1 MDRVQTILFRAKK
14 DVYTHLSGG
23 NLSRILGEGYDFA
36 ELQEYQPTDD
46 IRHISWIN
54 SAKLGKTYV
63 KKMYEERELNITVCS
78 LLDGRMVIGDKQEL
92 LSYIVALLGYSA
104 YSTNNLFRSIS
115 IFGNDIKEYKPT
127 KNIKVIEQ
135 SIHNIYAFKPLG
147 KFIDYKKIPLKLMQ
161 TIEAKSLLFI
171 IGDFLDNIDLSIL
184 SQKHE
189 IIVIIVRDRWEEN
202 PLASPN
208 AQLINPQTNRAINQT
223 LSGRAVKHYQA
234 KLLEHDNRLIEQL
247 NRYNIR
253 YTKIYNIDEVICK
266 LELLLYHS

>member
-1 MDRVQTILFRAKK
+1 MDSRVQTILFRAKK

-78 LLDGRMVIGDKQEL
+78 LLDGRMVIGKKLEL

-104 YSTNNLFRSIS
+104 YSSNNLFRSIS
-115 IFGNDIKEYKPT
+115 IFGNDIKEYNPT
-127 KNIKVIEQ
+127 KNIEAIEQ
-135 SIHNIYAFKPLG
+135 SINNIYNFKPLG
-147 KFIDYKKIPLKLMQ
+147 KSIDYREIPSKLMQ
-161 TIEAKSLLFI
+161 TIEAKSILFI

-189 IIVIIVRDRWEEN
+189 VVVIIVRDRWEEN
-202 PLASPN
+202 PITSPN
-208 AQLINPQTNRAINQT
+208 AQLIDPQTNRAINQT
-223 LSGRAVKHYQA
+223 LSRRAIKYYKA
-234 KLLEHDNRLIEQL
+234 KLLEHDNRLIEQF

-253 YTKIYNIDEVICK
+253 YTKVYNIDEVLGS
-266 LELLLYHS
+266 LEVI

>member
-1 MDRVQTILFRAKK
+1 MDSRVQTILFRAKK

-54 SAKLGKTYV
+54 SAKLGKIYV

-78 LLDGRMVIGDKQEL
+78 LLDGRMVIGDKLEL
-92 LSYIVALLGYSA
+92 LGYIVALLGYSA
-104 YSTNNLFRSIS
+104 YHTNNLFHSIS
-115 IFGNDIKEYKPT
+115 ILGNDIKVYRPT
-127 KNIKVIEQ
+127 KNIEAIEK
-135 SIHNIYAFKPLG
+135 SIHNIYSFEPLG
-147 KFIDYKKIPLKLMQ
+147 KSIDYGKIQSKLMQ

-171 IGDFLDNIDLSIL
+171 IGDFLDDIDLSIL

-189 IIVIIVRDRWEEN
+189 VVVIIVRDRWEEN
-202 PLASPN
+202 PIASSD
-208 AQLINPQTNRAINQT
+208 AQLIDPKNNRAINQT
-223 LSGRAVKHYQA
+223 LSRGAVKYYRA
-234 KLLEHDNRLIEQL
+234 KLLEHDSRLIAQL

-253 YTKIYNIDEVICK
+253 YTKVYNIDEVIGH
-266 LELLLYHS
+266 LELI

>member
-1 MDRVQTILFRAKK
+1 MNSRVQTILFRAKK
-14 DVYTHLSGG
+14 DVYSYLSGG

-63 KKMYEERELNITVCS
+63 KKMYEERELNITLCS
-78 LLDGRMVIGDKQEL
+78 LLDGRMVIGEKQEL

-104 YSTNNLFRSIS
+104 YSTNNLFHTIS
-115 IFGNDIKEYKPT
+115 IFGNNIKSYRPT
-127 KNIKVIEQ
+127 KNIEEIEY
-135 SIHNIYAFKPLG
+135 SIHDIYSFKPLG
-147 KFIDYKKIPLKLMQ
+147 TSIDYKEIPSKLMQ

-171 IGDFLDNIDLSIL
+171 IGDFLDDIDLSIL

-189 IIVIIVRDRWEEN
+189 VVVIIVRDKWEEN
-202 PLASPN
+202 PTASPN
-208 AQLINPQTNRAINQT
+208 AQLIDPQTNRAINQT
-223 LSGRAVKHYQA
+223 LSRRAIKHYRA
-234 KLLEHDNRLIEQL
+234 KLLEHDNSLIKHL

-253 YTKIYNIDEVICK
+253 YTKVYNIDEVIEFFNK
-266 LELLLYHS
+266 PTL

>member
-1 MDRVQTILFRAKK
+1 MDSRVQTILFRAQK

-78 LLDGRMVIGDKQEL
+78 LLDGRIVIGEKHEL

-104 YSTNNLFRSIS
+104 YSSNNLFRSIS

-127 KNIKVIEQ
+127 KNIEVIEK
-135 SIHNIYAFKPLG
+135 SINNIYNFKPIG
-147 KFIDYKKIPLKLMQ
+147 KSIDYRKMSSKLMQ
-161 TIEAKSLLFI
+161 TIEDKSLLFI
-171 IGDFLDNIDLSIL
+171 LGDFLENIDLSIL

-189 IIVIIVRDRWEEN
+189 VVVIIVRDRWEEN
-202 PLASPN
+202 PTASPN
-208 AQLINPQTNRAINQT
+208 AQLIDPQTNRAINQT
-223 LSGRAVKHYQA
+223 LSRRAIKHYRA

-253 YTKIYNIDEVICK
+253 YTKVYNIDEVIGS
-266 LELLLYHS
+266 LELI